1 MSDKPRSSGRVVLW
15 AILLLCTG
23 AGAWYYMNDG
33 FLPVEKAVQST
44 PASSAS
50 VSAPP
55 EASMP
60 APAQVEQ
67 ETSAQQEAGAVQKNE
82 VTQEAPAKPAEPATE
97 NTTHQV
103 SGTLNDGPRPVQLSE
118 EEKRDVRVEKALA
131 SKARLDGG
139 DTVSGALAES
149 ATQPEKE
156 VWDPV
161 VTRHFVSDF
170 AAWLVNSYRPSIR
183 EDALGSSKVT
193 LRSANA
199 RYSTS
204 RTLCGAERDPFK
216 ARNSVLSYVYSPG
229 MLEALYRMYG
239 PRFLKELEGAASE
252 GAKAL
257 SAKQMADMLQVYA
270 GKLNRIAASLDAA
283 SRLDISALVA
293 PIRQASAQEETANEA
308 FAKAYAAHNEARDSG
323 RADIMAEQSKRLVQ
337 SIRAA
342 SEADARKE
350 RVRQNVVW
358 ALKQKAEGAVL
369 SDADLI
375 FLAEWLER
383 RRASKGAV
391 SASASICRQLAGDLA
406 KRSAEILDAEG
417 ASPQTDPAQ

>member
-1 MSDKPRSSGRVVLW
+1 MSDKSRSSGRVVLW
-15 AILLLCTG
+15 AILLLCAG

-33 FLPVEKAVQST
+33 FLPVEKAVQSA
-44 PASSAS
+44 PASSAPVAVNAS
-50 VSAPP
+50 P
-55 EASMP
+55 EASAP
-60 APAQVEQ
+60 APARIEQ
-67 ETSAQQEAGAVQKNE
+67 ENSAAQETTAKTAETAEKN
-82 VTQEAPAKPAEPATE
+82 TA
-97 NTTHQV
+97 HQV
-103 SGTLNDGPRPVQLSE
+103 SGALNDGPRPVQLSE
-118 EEKRDVRVEKALA
+118 EEKRDARVEKALA

-139 DTVSGALAES
+139 DAVSGALAES
-149 ATQPEKE
+149 AAQPKKE

-170 AAWLVNSYRPSIR
+170 AAWLVNSYSPSAR
-183 EDALGSSKVT
+183 EDAQGSSKIT

-204 RTLCGAERDPFK
+204 STLCSAERDPFK
-216 ARNSVLSYVYSPG
+216 ARKAVLSYIYSPG

-239 PRFLKELEGAASE
+239 PRLLKELEGAASE

-257 SAKQMADMLQVYA
+257 SAKQVADMLQVYA
-270 GKLNRIAASLDAA
+270 GKLNRTAASLDAA
-283 SRLDISALVA
+283 SRQDIAALVA

-323 RADIMAEQSKRLVQ
+323 RADIMAEQSRRLVQ

-369 SDADLI
+369 PDADLI

-383 RRASKGAV
+383 RKASKDAM
-391 SASASICRQLAGDLA
+391 SSSASICRRLAGDFA
-406 KRSAEILDAEG
+406 KRSAEILDAEA